1 MAFEE
6 YPYSNFQDLNL
17 DWIIKTVKNIVNEWG
32 EYKPA
37 IDDALKYIRDYFR
50 NLNVHDEVEAV
61 LNDMVADGTLAD
73 ILNSLMLGYVT
84 PELYGAK
91 GDGVTDDRNAIQK
104 CVNDNRNG
112 VIHFLPG
119 KTYALSSY
127 VRFPTNM
134 GGITIHAEG
143 ARIIASDKW
152 SNPKDELNGLFV
164 FSEIVKNATSVPQ
177 AIYGGVFDAR
187 FKAKACIIIGR
198 ANPDYPKGIDGW
210 GSFYHSLYNV
220 QFKNPVD
227 YGVWTIGAHTY
238 VNDEGKTVAVGLSG
252 QHHFEGCIFT
262 IDPTFGG
269 EPTLSSSGKSIAMYL
284 DSSDNIISNCVFN
297 GWGFGIWIKAQENQI
312 NGCHFNFRPQG
323 SKTSG
328 MTAMSDYVMA
338 GTTNFGEWGKAAIV
352 FENYTTAP
360 GSNNVEDIHVD
371 NYPNIFYFPNSNALT
386 LMCSNIGY
394 YNNNRYYKDAK
405 STQHLFLARGYYA
418 DFYCDEILEHITNGA
433 YLVFH
438 DFNWIDHISS
448 ADRYGFL
455 YYNQRFQVGRK
466 GSSTPS
472 AAIATEGQCLQ
483 QHGNMLMVYNN
494 DFTVDAGK
502 AFLFGA
508 IVARIPDSTLS
519 YLAPMKITVQDA
531 TRSCYNEFIVMYDP
545 TSGTWKLKD
554 SKYVGSGNPNCSLG
568 IGGKSGDRS
577 TLPNGADYRAFNL
590 MLINTTNS
598 DVGLGYIQVKI
609 ETFAPNL
616 VYIDQLASK
625 KTFATPLSTTLKI
638 PLKNP
643 A

>member
-6 YPYSNFQDLNL
+6 YPYSNFQDMNL
-17 DWIIKTVKNIVNEWG
+17 DWILKTVKNIVKEWG

-37 IDDALKYIRDYFR
+37 IDNALKYIRDYFR

-61 LNDMVADGTLAD
+61 INEMIDDGTMEGL
-73 ILNSLMLGYVT
+73 INSIMLGWVT
-84 PELYGAK
+84 PEQYGAK
-91 GDGVTDDRNAIQK
+91 GDGKTDDRNAIQK
-104 CVNDNRNG
+104 CVDDNHNG
-112 VIHFLPG
+112 VIHLMPG
-119 KTYALSSY
+119 KTYGLSTY

-143 ARIIASDKW
+143 ARVIALDSW
-152 SNPKDELNGLFV
+152 SASTPELDGLFV
-164 FSEIVKNATSVPQ
+164 FSQIFSDAQSVPQ
-177 AIYGGVFDAR
+177 ALYGGVFDAR
-187 FKAKACIIIGR
+187 FKANSCIIIGR
-198 ANPDYPKGIDGW
+198 MNKDHLDTSDGW

-220 QFKNPVD
+220 QFKNPKS

-238 VNDEGKTVAVGLSG
+238 TKPDGTITAVGLSG

-262 IDPTFGG
+262 MDSKFGG
-269 EPTLSSSGKSIAMYL
+269 VDTDSSSGKSVAMYL
-284 DSSDNIISNCVFN
+284 DSSDNIISNCVTN
-297 GWGFGIWIKAQENQI
+297 GFGFGIWIKAQENQI
-312 NGCHFNFRPQG
+312 NGCHFNFRPKG
-323 SKTSG
+323 SKNTG
-328 MTAMSDYVMA
+328 MVSLEDYAMGGVDS
-338 GTTNFGEWGKAAIV
+338 FGEWGKAAIV

-360 GSNNVEDIHVD
+360 GSNNVDDIHVD
-371 NYPNIFYFPNSNALT
+371 NYPNVFYFPKSNALT

-394 YNNNRYYKDAK
+394 YNNNRYYSKAT

-418 DFYCDEILEHITNGA
+418 DFYCDEILEHVTNGA
-433 YLVFH
+433 YMVFH
-438 DFNWIDHISS
+438 DFNWIDHVSS

-466 GSSTPS
+466 GTATPS
-472 AAIATEGQCLQ
+472 SAIATEGQCLQ

-508 IVARIPDSTLS
+508 IVTRISDSTLS
-519 YLAPMKITVQDA
+519 YLAPIKITVQDA
-531 TRSCYNEFIVMYDP
+531 TRSCYNEFVVMYDP

-590 MLINTTNS
+590 MLINTS
-598 DVGLGYIQVKI
+598 SSAVGLGYIQVKI

-625 KTFATPLSTTLKI
+625 TTFATPASTTLKI
-638 PLKNP
+638 PLAN
-643 A
+643 